1 MGRKHKE
8 TTPISPAELA
18 AVRAALT
25 PVPLDTIP
33 WDNIAKA
40 VYTAELADT
49 PAIPT
54 AETLPVVMVKGP
66 DTTSVEI
73 EWFPPNEL
81 ANPPAIPT
89 ADLIADSLRPTP
101 KHINLDYVDMADV
114 RKTLPTTPM
123 EGLSTADPPTDTLSL
138 TPTDTQQDTGDTAAA
153 AAVDA
158 GTAAAYTRG
167 TENRMQAK
175 HRWIR
180 AGILPEVEAWM
191 AGKRSEIRDTGLA
204 RHRANDMAWE
214 AAIAHFPPPGQEP
227 AEIAP
232 VPVEQPQEAPGGL
245 VQGLGTIPVT
255 WPTLPD
261 NASLQAELG
270 WVQSQRLSIVEERG
284 NTTVVHLERASSPA
298 PSKAALGWLETSIRS
313 YAKYVDIVSRALS
326 TQVDEQEHIRRERMR
341 LDEITSLL
349 DEMQGAC

>member
-81 ANPPAIPT
+81 ANTPAIPPTEPITYHGIPLEFIPPWDKHGQPLVSTTGSTEKDST
-89 ADLIADSLRPTP
+89 AETP
-101 KHINLDYVDMADV
+101 ASTEPAT
-114 RKTLPTTPM
+114 TLEATNTSNQATTPEAELGM
-123 EGLSTADPPTDTLSL
+123 GAIP
-138 TPTDTQQDTGDTAAA
+138 AA
-153 AAVDA
+153 AAVTPNIF
-158 GTAAAYTRG
+158 GRG
-167 TENRMQAK
+167 SDGRFRPAPPK
-175 HRWIR
+175 PV
-180 AGILPEVEAWM
+180 A
-191 AGKRSEIRDTGLA
+191 
-204 RHRANDMAWE
+204 
-214 AAIAHFPPPGQEP
+214 PPPP
-227 AEIAP
+227 PKPSADI
-232 VPVEQPQEAPGGL
+232 GL
-245 VQGLGTIPVT
+245 VQGLSLIPYS
-255 WPTLPD
+255 WPPLPD

-313 YAKYVDIVSRALS
+313 YAKYIDIVSRALS
-326 TQVDEQEHIRRERMR
+326 TAVDEQEHTRRERMR